1 MKQGF
6 NLEFGVRPVVATIR
20 GRRSG
25 MRAAAMLLL
34 TSAAYAGVA
43 LARDPAA
50 APPAAAEVQPIAL
63 PATDAPPPTSETQ
76 GNQAAVPAQAETRA
90 APEVAADQSTSG
102 IEEVVVTARRREESA
117 QSVPIAI
124 TALSGDA
131 LETHHINNIEGL
143 ATVVPTLSI
152 SQSSGRENSP
162 VYSLRGIRPTESLY
176 GQDPTVAIYFA
187 DAVLSPAEGTNL
199 GMYDLASVQVLKGPQ
214 GTLFGRNTTGGA
226 ILLTPRRP
234 GNSFGADIMV
244 GYGSYGLNETQVG
257 VDIPASDTFAL
268 RLSGRTINSE
278 GYQTNVAPGPLY
290 GSKLGGEDTR
300 SVRLSAVWNPTDSIE
315 NYMVVM
321 YDQRHTN
328 GRGMVLKAANPDPSP
343 LNSARCY
350 DGPGNPVTGGQP
362 CNRFE
367 TTDLPSIYDAVE
379 RANHRDINDVES
391 DMRQFEN
398 LESSGVVNTTSIKLG
413 DELTLKGIGAYHDF
427 KTAQSIDLDAS
438 GIPGEL
444 TAEGDEA
451 LHHASYELQLLGT
464 AFDQRLNWVTGLYWY
479 YETGFQNS
487 PGRVS
492 EGASG
497 SNPFSQYGAVK
508 DTSYSAFAQGSY
520 NLTSDLSLTAG
531 VRMNKDE
538 REMTLETHT
547 PTVCILKDQNG
558 QPLTLDNCSVTLSD
572 SFSQPTGT
580 VSLDYK
586 LRPDS
591 LVYLA
596 SRLGY
601 RSGGFNLRA
610 TNPLTYE
617 PYKQET
623 VNDLEL
629 GTKTDWSVGSWRMRS
644 NADTF
649 YQLYDDIQR
658 TVGVTST
665 TGVPGSA
672 VQNAAKAKVFGIEL
686 EQTIAPTRNLS
697 LQLNYAYTYPKY
709 DQWTE
714 IGSDPVDPTA
724 TTKVYPVVDLSKTPF
739 HFTPKH
745 SGSAT
750 LAYTVP
756 LGTEVGQLNF
766 TSTASYRSGVWIN
779 SLQTIQAI
787 NRTPENIR
795 PFLQQKAYW
804 LLDLSAGW
812 SGVMGTSFDVNAYA
826 KNVTDEEYKVGGIQL
841 YESAYASVSRQGLLT
856 AAYGPPLTYGLQL
869 RYRF

>member
-6 NLEFGVRPVVATIR
+6 GLEFCVRPIIAATTLYT
-20 GRRSG
+20 G
-25 MRAAAMLLL
+25 A
-34 TSAAYAGVA
+34 A
-43 LARDPAA
+43 LAQDAPAPAPAIEQAQPAADVPTPAAEVPASPQAGAA
-50 APPAAAEVQPIAL
+50 APVAQDQP
-63 PATDAPPPTSETQ
+63 
-76 GNQAAVPAQAETRA
+76 G
-90 APEVAADQSTSG
+90 SG
-102 IEEVVVTARRREESA
+102 IEEVLVTARRREESA

-124 TALSGDA
+124 TAMSGDA
-131 LETHHINNIEGL
+131 LDSHHINNIEGL
-143 ATVVPTLSI
+143 TTVVPTLSI

-162 VYSLRGIRPTESLY
+162 VYSLRGIRPTEALY
-176 GQDPTVAIYFA
+176 GQDPTVAVYFA
-187 DAVLSPAEGTNL
+187 DAVLSPAAGTNL

-234 GNSFGADIMV
+234 GNSFGADVMV

-257 VDIPASDTFAL
+257 IDMP
-268 RLSGRTINSE
+268 LSGSFAMRLAGRTVNSE
-278 GYQTNVAPGPLY
+278 GYQTNVAPGPLQ

-300 SVRLSAVWNPTDSIE
+300 SARLSAVWNPTDTIE
-315 NYMVVM
+315 NYTVVM
-321 YDQRHTN
+321 YDERHTN
-328 GRGMVLKAANPDPSP
+328 GRGMVLKAANPDPST

-350 DGPGNPVTGGQP
+350 DGPGNPVTGGAP
-362 CNRFE
+362 CNVFE

-379 RANHRDINDVES
+379 RARHRDINDIES

-398 LESSGVVNTTSIKLG
+398 LESSGVVNTTSIQLG
-413 DELTLKGIGAYHDF
+413 EQLTLKGIGAYRDF

-438 GIPGEL
+438 SNPGEL

-464 AFDQRLNWVTGLYWY
+464 AFDDRLNWVTGLYWY

-492 EGASG
+492 QGASG
-497 SNPFSQYGAVK
+497 SNPFSQYGGVK

-520 NLTSDLSLTAG
+520 KLTEDLSLTAG
-531 VRMNKDE
+531 VRMNRDE
-538 REMTLETHT
+538 REMTLKTHT
-547 PTVCILKDQNG
+547 PTVCVLRDKQG
-558 QPLTLDNCSVTLSD
+558 QPLTLDNCAVTLSD

-586 LRPDS
+586 LRPGS
-591 LVYLA
+591 LVYAA

-617 PYKQET
+617 PYDPET
-623 VNDLEL
+623 VKDVEF
-629 GTKTDWSVGSWRMRS
+629 GTKTDWSLGSWRMRS

-649 YQLYDDIQR
+649 YQWYDDIQR

-672 VQNAAKAKVFGIEL
+672 IQNAAKATVFGIEL

-697 LQLNYAYTYPKY
+697 LQLNYAYTHPKY
-709 DQWTE
+709 DNWTE
-714 IGSDPVDPTA
+714 IGSDPIDPNA
-724 TTKVYPVVDLSKTPF
+724 TTKEYPVVDLSKTPF

-750 LAYTVP
+750 LSYNLP
-756 LGTEVGQLNF
+756 LGNEIGEF
-766 TSTASYRSGVWIN
+766 TFATTASYRSGVWIN

-787 NRTPENIR
+787 NRTPEDVR

-804 LLDLSAGW
+804 LVDLSLGW
-812 SGVMGTSFDVNAYA
+812 ARVMGSNFDVNAYA

-856 AAYGPPLTYGLQL
+856 AAYGPPISYGVQL